1 MTQEQ
6 IHASLDKM
14 LENPKAKNFLNHL
27 VRSYLP
33 INKVEKVWD
42 KPTGDFN
49 CALTRESL
57 ISVQEILEGLKT
69 EEFKENLMKQ
79 MKSMFDENPEK
90 RTAMD
95 ELVGDKKL
103 GVTGKDTTTYMGYL
117 TFQAFYDWVI
127 AKSLKGDKHINWL
140 LGSIRRESFV
150 KRAENINDSGVQAK
164 VKKIEKQ
171 KNNTATFTLGEANDV
186 LAKIKAKMLKEGK

>member
-14 LENPKAKNFLNHL
+14 LENPKSKNFLNHL

-42 KPTGDFN
+42 KPSGDFK

-57 ISVQEILEGLKT
+57 ISVQEILEGVKT

-117 TFQAFYDWVI
+117 TFQAFYDWVVT
-127 AKSLKGDKHINWL
+127 KSLKGDKHINWL

>member
-1 MTQEQ
+1 
-6 IHASLDKM
+6 
-14 LENPKAKNFLNHL
+14 
-27 VRSYLP
+27 
-33 INKVEKVWD
+33 
-42 KPTGDFN
+42 
-49 CALTRESL
+49 
-57 ISVQEILEGLKT
+57 
-69 EEFKENLMKQ
+69 
-79 MKSMFDENPEK
+79 MFDENPEK

-127 AKSLKGDKHINWL
+127 TKSLKGDKHINWL

>member
-1 MTQEQ
+1 MV
-6 IHASLDKM
+6 K
-14 LENPKAKNFLNHL
+14 
-27 VRSYLP
+27 
-33 INKVEKVWD
+33 KVWD
-42 KPTGDFN
+42 KPTGDFK

-90 RTAMD
+90 RTPMD

-127 AKSLKGDKHINWL
+127 TKSLKGDKHINWL

-150 KRAENINDSGVQAK
+150 KRAENIKDSDVQAK

>member
-42 KPTGDFN
+42 KPTGDFK

-90 RTAMD
+90 RTAM
-95 ELVGDKKL
+95 
-103 GVTGKDTTTYMGYL
+103 
-117 TFQAFYDWVI
+117 
-127 AKSLKGDKHINWL
+127 
-140 LGSIRRESFV
+140 
-150 KRAENINDSGVQAK
+150 
-164 VKKIEKQ
+164 
-171 KNNTATFTLGEANDV
+171 
-186 LAKIKAKMLKEGK
+186 EGKNKRGKKEVKE